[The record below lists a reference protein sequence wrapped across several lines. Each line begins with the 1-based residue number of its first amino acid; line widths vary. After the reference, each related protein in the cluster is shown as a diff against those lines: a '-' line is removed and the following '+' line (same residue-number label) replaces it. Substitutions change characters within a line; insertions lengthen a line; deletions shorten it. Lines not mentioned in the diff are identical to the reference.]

1 MVGRV
6 YKLFD
11 ETLAKIEDSLTNERR
26 AEDKRISIYKHY
38 RHALEKELSTV
49 NRDIS
54 SLNV

>member
-6 YKLFD
+6 YRLFD

-26 AEDKRISIYKHY
+26 AEDRRISIYKKY
-38 RHALEKELSTV
+38 RNSLEKELSEV
-49 NRDIS
+49 NREIS